1 MDGRRGKVVCH
12 LHIGGD
18 LKKKDKTR
26 VLSGVVYMTKSRG
39 PRTEPWGTPQ
49 RQVCEEEKSLLHL
62 TRKQR
67 EER

>member
-12 LHIGGD
+12 LHISGD
-18 LKKKDKTR
+18 LKKEMKR

-49 RQVCEEEKSLLHL
+49 RQICEEEKSLLHL

>member
-1 MDGRRGKVVCH
+1 MEGEEKLCH
-12 LHIGGD
+12 LHISGD
-18 LKKKDKTR
+18 LKKEMKR

>member
-1 MDGRRGKVVCH
+1 MGGRRGKVVCH

-18 LKKKDKTR
+18 LNKDETR

-62 TRKQR
+62 TRKER